1 MPDGTRRRRGPKTEG
16 ARIDVTVRP
25 RARVNKIRV
34 AEDGTLKVFVT
45 AVPEAGKANEA
56 VVALLADRLRLP
68 KRSVSIL
75 RGHSNTRKVLL
86 VEGLAAG
93 QVLERLSARPGAER
107 PG

>member
-1 MPDGTRRRRGPKTEG
+1 M
-16 ARIDVTVRP
+16 TVRP
-25 RARVNKIRV
+25 RARDNRVQV
-34 AEDGTLKVFVT
+34 AEDCTLKVFVT

-75 RGHSNTRKVLL
+75 RGHSRIRKVLL
-86 VEGLAAG
+86 VEGLAADE
-93 QVLERLSARPGAER
+93 VLGRLSARPGAGR